1 MAENLKRT
9 DLINAIEETR
19 KSFDT
24 DNPTVP
30 FIEGDGIGIDI
41 WPVQKKFLM
50 LQSKK
55 LTKMIER
62 LIG

>member
-30 FIEGDGIGIDI
+30 FIEGDGIGICLLYTSPSPRDV
-41 WPVQKKFLM
+41 P
-50 LQSKK
+50 
-55 LTKMIER
+55 
-62 LIG
+62 